1 MEQRNFLNF
10 LWALF
15 LVTSIFLFLV
25 SSLPAASAPA
35 VTGPTSRLPTPEE
48 IAKIP
53 LIKAS
58 DLQKG
63 NTRDITTPNME
74 DYVLGPGDVLEIRI
88 WGQPELTLSRYR
100 IQTLPDFMVAPDGK
114 VFVPVIGDIQVA
126 GKTLSEVRSEI
137 TRRVSKYY
145 RDVNI
150 AVVLKILGSFKVYV
164 LGEVVTPG
172 LYSVLVGDYYER
184 KLMRFISQAY
194 GFTTLADKRRVLV
207 IRTNLKTG
215 EQKIIECNIEKLNEE
230 GDLSQ
235 NIDIQKGD
243 TILVPQ
249 TINNVYVFG
258 EVRAPGAYQ
267 YIRAAK
273 LIDYVSIAGGL
284 STGANGSNIG
294 VIRGRGREAVV
305 IKASMNNLVKW
316 GREAP
321 DFKILPGDII
331 FVPKNFLANWSDIL
345 NVLGLVEKSFVSPRN
360 ARDAYYDLQKSLRS
374 PVTYY

>member
-1 MEQRNFLNF
+1 M
-10 LWALF
+10 
-15 LVTSIFLFLV
+15 
-25 SSLPAASAPA
+25 
-35 VTGPTSRLPTPEE
+35 
-48 IAKIP
+48 
-53 LIKAS
+53 
-58 DLQKG
+58 
-63 NTRDITTPNME
+63 
-74 DYVLGPGDVLEIRI
+74 
-88 WGQPELTLSRYR
+88 
-100 IQTLPDFMVAPDGK
+100 
-114 VFVPVIGDIQVA
+114 
-126 GKTLSEVRSEI
+126 
-137 TRRVSKYY
+137 
-145 RDVNI
+145 
-150 AVVLKILGSFKVYV
+150 KILGSFKVYV

>member
-137 TRRVSKYY
+137 TRR
-145 RDVNI
+145 
-150 AVVLKILGSFKVYV
+150 
-164 LGEVVTPG
+164 E
-172 LYSVLVGDYYER
+172 
-184 KLMRFISQAY
+184 
-194 GFTTLADKRRVLV
+194 
-207 IRTNLKTG
+207 
-215 EQKIIECNIEKLNEE
+215 
-230 GDLSQ
+230 
-235 NIDIQKGD
+235 
-243 TILVPQ
+243 
-249 TINNVYVFG
+249 
-258 EVRAPGAYQ
+258 
-267 YIRAAK
+267 
-273 LIDYVSIAGGL
+273 
-284 STGANGSNIG
+284 
-294 VIRGRGREAVV
+294 
-305 IKASMNNLVKW
+305 
-316 GREAP
+316 
-321 DFKILPGDII
+321 
-331 FVPKNFLANWSDIL
+331 LANIIGMSTLPW
-345 NVLGLVEKSFVSPRN
+345 F
-360 ARDAYYDLQKSLRS
+360 
-374 PVTYY
+374 